1 MLNFYSILE
10 AQPWQI
16 NFQDPAT
23 PIADRII
30 EIHHHVCFFLIVIL
44 IFVFWMVFKILNSFS
59 VFSINKRLNF
69 KKDELTTIYDLSRL
83 KLTHQTTIEIIWT
96 LIPSFIL
103 IFIAIPSFGLL
114 YAMDDVVDPEITI
127 KTIGHQWYWSYEY
140 TDYISTI
147 GKISFDSYMKPE
159 TELASGELRLL
170 EVDNDIVLPLGVYIR
185 INVTS
190 ADVLHSWTVPSLGIK
205 IDAVPHRINSGI
217 IFLQR
222 TGVWYGQCSEICGVN
237 HGFMP
242 ISLNSFSIEKYLE
255 WLNSHVSSHKNI
267 VNPADGVKSIEVTSV
282 DDIKSS
288 EVN

>member
-1 MLNFYSILE
+1 MSNFYNILE
-10 AQPWQI
+10 SQAWQV

-23 PIADRII
+23 PIAGRII
-30 EIHHHVCFFLIVIL
+30 EIHHHVCFFLIIIL

-59 VFSINKRLNF
+59 VFSINKQLNF
-69 KKDELTTIYDLSRL
+69 TKDELTTIYDLSRL
-83 KLTHQTTIEIIWT
+83 KLTHQTSIEIIWT

-103 IFIAIPSFGLL
+103 VLIAIPSFGLL

-147 GKISFDSYMKPE
+147 GKISFDSYMIPE
-159 TELASGELRLL
+159 ADLTLGQLRLL
-170 EVDNDIVLPLGVYIR
+170 EVDNNIVLPPGVYIR

-190 ADVLHSWTVPSLGIK
+190 ADVLHSWAVPSLGIK

-217 IFLQR
+217 IFLQT

-242 ISLNSFSIEKYLE
+242 IAIKSISIEKYLE
-255 WLNSHVSSHKNI
+255 WLNSHNV
-267 VNPADGVKSIEVTSV
+267 PL
-282 DDIKSS
+282 
-288 EVN
+288 